1 MRQWSRGIPGE
12 VYRQSALV
20 ERDTSD
26 GSRRGQQRTRSLLA
40 RAWVLLFPNLRSA
53 EQTPHVCF
61 DERGPEVFAND
72 RRDIRFLDCPSAH
85 RTWNWHRAIARRQKL

>member
-1 MRQWSRGIPGE
+1 MRQWSRGVPGE

-20 ERDTSD
+20 ERDTPD
-26 GSRRGQQRTRSLLA
+26 GSRCGQQRTRPALA
-40 RAWVLLFPNLRSA
+40 RARILLPANLRST
-53 EQTPHVCF
+53 EQTAYVCF

-85 RTWNWHRAIARRQKL
+85 RTWNWHRALARWQKL